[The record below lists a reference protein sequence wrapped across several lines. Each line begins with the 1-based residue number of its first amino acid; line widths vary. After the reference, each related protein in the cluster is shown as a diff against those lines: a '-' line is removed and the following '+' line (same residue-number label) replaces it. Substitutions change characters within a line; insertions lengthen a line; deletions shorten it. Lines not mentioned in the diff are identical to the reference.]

1 MTSKMMKFNHVIT
14 LGSFA
19 VLLLASPGSF
29 GAGKTAPQEPAATKP
44 GVSVSQPGH
53 KDAVPPLQKPLIV
66 VDGAALTT
74 QDYINFLQANPS
86 VMSRAGSTESGKA
99 DALRELVRLYL
110 IRKALY
116 REGLLPKDEKEPS
129 PKDVAAAYEKLAKQ
143 HFPVPPKADEKTSFA
158 YYEAHSKNYGIPATV
173 RLNQMLFKYPA
184 NPEPAL
190 LNAAKERANVAMKR
204 LAAGENFSAI
214 ASELTENPVGK
225 LTAGD
230 IGFVQTGDQPWM
242 VEALK
247 DLKVGEH
254 TGLIESPEGIQILEL
269 TDNRPAIIAPYANV
283 RDKVIKDIQDE
294 AQRKVRN
301 EYVFETLGKGVKIEV
316 VEESLKPL
324 FPNGVLP

>member
-1 MTSKMMKFNHVIT
+1 
-14 LGSFA
+14 
-19 VLLLASPGSF
+19 
-29 GAGKTAPQEPAATKP
+29 
-44 GVSVSQPGH
+44 
-53 KDAVPPLQKPLIV
+53 
-66 VDGAALTT
+66 
-74 QDYINFLQANPS
+74 
-86 VMSRAGSTESGKA
+86 
-99 DALRELVRLYL
+99 
-110 IRKALY
+110 
-116 REGLLPKDEKEPS
+116 
-129 PKDVAAAYEKLAKQ
+129 
-143 HFPVPPKADEKTSFA
+143 
-158 YYEAHSKNYGIPATV
+158 
-173 RLNQMLFKYPA
+173 MLFKYPA